1 MFYIDDLDYI
11 VKLSAPDF
19 KLSSLICVYQ
29 FMCTIST
36 TPDNIKYLEPIYKY
50 IPLHINYAV
59 KVKNKDL
66 IMALIHLL
74 YYIYYIFIEKV

>member
-1 MFYIDDLDYI
+1 
-11 VKLSAPDF
+11 
-19 KLSSLICVYQ
+19 
-29 FMCTIST
+29 MCTIST

-74 YYIYYIFIEKV
+74 YYYYYYIFIEKV